1 MEFLKKHLDK
11 EFILIILSVVIGGII
26 AIMNP
31 EMMGDV
37 FFNTILAIVL
47 IKLFL

>member
-1 MEFLKKHLDK
+1 MEFFKKHLDK
-11 EFILIILSVVIGGII
+11 EFILIVLSVIIGGAI

-31 EMMGDV
+31 EMMQNV
-37 FFNTILAIVL
+37 FYNTILAIVL